1 LFCRNVLK
9 CYGKMASKT
18 RTPRG
23 FLLVVALAFL
33 ILLANSGFKFE
44 SVLAHTGN
52 FESMVNPYAI
62 NLIIQIAFLAII
74 IEGFILVRKGNF
86 RAHDRLMTI
95 IIAANALMIITV
107 MAPAL
112 VDLISD
118 FITNADWPPTL
129 FIMTA
134 IPHGILGTIA
144 EALGLTLILK
154 DPLKLRITKTPTLKT
169 LMRLTITVWI
179 GSSIFGVAHYLIHIV
194 G

>member
-1 LFCRNVLK
+1 MSCRNVLK
-9 CYGKMASKT
+9 CYRKMASKKKMPT
-18 RTPRG
+18 G
-23 FLLVVALAFL
+23 FCLVVALTLL
-33 ILLANSGFKFE
+33 IILVDSGFKFE
-44 SVLAHTGN
+44 PVLAHTGG
-52 FESMVNPYAI
+52 FESVVNPYTV

-86 RAHDRLMTI
+86 RAHDRLMTL

-118 FITNADWPPTL
+118 FITNAEWPPTL

-144 EALGLTLILK
+144 EALGVTLILK
-154 DPLKLRITKTPTLKT
+154 DRLKLHITRTSTLKT
-169 LMRLTITVWI
+169 LMRLTFAVWI
-179 GSSIFGVAHYLIHIV
+179 VSSIFGVAHYLIHIV